1 MLCVVCC
8 VCNESYLMSPCDS
21 VSQSMFSGM
30 FFEIICSAVL
40 LFVSNICCYGYSYN
54 VLKKGDGK
62 VVRNIEPNSFHR

>member
-30 FFEIICSAVL
+30 FLKLSVLQFYSLFQTFAVM
-40 LFVSNICCYGYSYN
+40 VIAIMC
-54 VLKKGDGK
+54 LKKEME
-62 VVRNIEPNSFHR
+62 RL